1 MRDTAA
7 RRIAFGGVMAALAV
21 VVMCLGGMIPIA
33 TYVCPML
40 CMQLQQLVLRT
51 CGRRTAWAWYGA
63 VAALALLMG
72 PDKEA
77 AALFAFL
84 GYYPIVKP
92 QLDRMK
98 MGLVL
103 KLALFN
109 AAILAMYWLL
119 IHLFGMDQIASEFSE
134 LGNAMTAVT
143 LAMGNAV
150 FFLMDKVLE
159 RKIIKKR

>member
-109 AAILAMYWLL
+109 AVILAMYWLL